1 MNRLF
6 LATVCY
12 LAFSCNTAQTP
23 TTIGTSSS
31 PISLTEGNTI
41 EAFTKSM
48 ERYDG
53 YFTFYYDHKEG
64 KIWLEVDKFNTEF
77 LYVNS
82 LPAGIGSND
91 IGLDRGQL
99 GDTRVVK
106 FMRSGPKIFMIQ
118 PNYDYRAVSSN
129 DEERKSVEQAF
140 AQSILW
146 GFEAGA
152 QTDWKTLIDL
162 TPFLMRDAHGVV
174 ARLSHAKQGSYK
186 LDPSRSA
193 LHMPMTKNF
202 PENTEFEATITFKG
216 AADGDWIKSVVPTP
230 DVVTVR
236 MHHSFVQLPDSNYE
250 PRRFDPRAGFNRISY
265 QDYATPIDQPLV
277 KRFIRRH
284 RLVKKD
290 PNSAVSEAV
299 EPIVYYLDRGAPEPV
314 KSALMDGARWWNQ
327 AFEAAGYRDAFQVK
341 LLPEGVD
348 PMDARYN
355 LIQWIHRSTRGW
367 SYGASITD
375 PRTGEIIKGQV
386 SLGSLR
392 VRQDFLIA
400 EGLIGPYESDEIPPD
415 MLEMSLARL
424 RQLSAHEV
432 GHTLGIIHNFA
443 SSFNNRASVMDYPH
457 PYVKMSDSG
466 QIDLSEA
473 YDVNIGVWDKQV
485 IKYGYSDFPDGSNEE
500 TELEK
505 IINENFDLGLILI
518 SDSDARPQGGAHPLA
533 HLWDNGN
540 DPADELNRMMSIR
553 KKIISEFS
561 DKHIRKGT
569 PMSSIEEVFVPMY
582 LFHRYQI
589 EGAAKVIGG
598 LNYSFAVKGDGQVVT
613 AMITPEKQSKAL
625 DALLNTI
632 TPAAL
637 EIPEK
642 LLNQI
647 PPRAFGYPRTR
658 ETFKVRT
665 GVTFDALSIAETASN
680 MTVSFILHPERA
692 SRLVEYNS
700 RNKNQPGLAGVIDK
714 LITSTWKSS
723 RGANYRGEIQRVVDK
738 IVMYNLMVLAANDKA
753 SEQARSI
760 AMLKLDELNTWISSR
775 TKSEK
780 EVNQKA
786 HLTYSGIQIQKFL
799 ANPDEAKVNNP
810 VAPPDGSPIGQDLEI
825 LSEFCS
831 WN

>member
-1 MNRLF
+1 MNRFF
-6 LATVCY
+6 LVLICILT
-12 LAFSCNTAQTP
+12 FSCKTAQTP
-23 TTIGTSSS
+23 
-31 PISLTEGNTI
+31 SLGSDQNLQVPRTEDNSI
-41 EAFTKSM
+41 ASFTKSM
-48 ERYDG
+48 EHYDG
-53 YFTFYYDHKEG
+53 YFTFYYDHVKG
-64 KIWLEVDKFNTEF
+64 KIWLAVDKFNTEF
-77 LYVNS
+77 LYINS

-99 GDTRVVK
+99 GDTRIVK
-106 FMRSGPKIFMIQ
+106 FTRSGPKIFLIQ
-118 PNYDYRAVSSN
+118 PNYDYRAVSDN
-129 DEERKSVEQAF
+129 AEEIKSVEQAF

-152 QTDWKTLIDL
+152 QSDWKTLIDL

-174 ARLSHAKQGSYK
+174 NRLTRSKQGSYK

-202 PENTEFEATITFKG
+202 PENTEFESTLTFEG
-216 AADGDWIKSVVPTP
+216 SAGGDWIKSVVPSP
-230 DVVTVR
+230 DAVTVR
-236 MHHSFVQLPDSNYE
+236 MHHSLIQLPDSEYK
-250 PRRFDPRAGFNRISY
+250 PRKFDPRAGFNKISY

-284 RLVKKD
+284 RLEKKD
-290 PNSAVSEAV
+290 PNAAVSEAV

-314 KSALMDGARWWNQ
+314 KSALMEGARWWNQ
-327 AFEAAGYRDAFQVK
+327 AFEAAGYKDAFQVE

-348 PMDARYN
+348 PMDVRYN

-367 SYGASITD
+367 SYGSSITD

-400 EGLIGPYESDEIPPD
+400 EGLIGPYGSDQTSGD

-443 SSFNNRASVMDYPH
+443 SSYNNRASVMDYPH
-457 PYVKMSDSG
+457 PYVKMNDSG

-485 IKYGYSDFPDGSNEE
+485 IKYGYSDFADGTNEE
-500 TELEK
+500 ELEK
-505 IINENFDLGLILI
+505 VINESFDLGLLLI
-518 SDSDARPQGGAHPLA
+518 SDSDSRPEGGAHPLA
-533 HLWDNGN
+533 HLWDNGD
-540 DPADELNRMMSIR
+540 DPANELNRMMR
-553 KKIISEFS
+553 VREKIITEFS
-561 DKHIRKGT
+561 EKHIRKGA
-569 PMSSIEEVFVPMY
+569 PMSSLEEVFVPMY

-598 LNYSFAVKGDGQVVT
+598 LNYSFAIKGDGQTVT
-613 AMITPEKQSKAL
+613 EMISPEKQANAL

-632 TPAAL
+632 KPEAL
-637 EIPEK
+637 IIPEN
-642 LLNQI
+642 LLSKI

-680 MTVSFILHPERA
+680 MTVHFILNPERA

-700 RNKNQPGLAGVIDK
+700 RNRSQPGLTAVVDK
-714 LITSTWKSS
+714 LLSSTWKSS
-723 RGANYRGEIQRVVDK
+723 RQTGYSGEIQRVVDK
-738 IVMYNLMVLAANDKA
+738 VVMYNLIALAGNNKA

-760 AMLKLDELNTWISSR
+760 AMLKLGELNTWINSR
-775 TKSEK
+775 VKSEK
-780 EVNQKA
+780 NENQKA

-799 ANPDEAKVNNP
+799 SNPDEASINNP
-810 VAPPDGSPIGQDLEI
+810 VTPPDGSPIGQDFPVFGEL
-825 LSEFCS
+825 CS